1 MDAEERIQTAS
12 RFLLQSPPGEIND
25 VLNDVRNIIS
35 DDDSLQ
41 AGILPALREYNL
53 AQFITA
59 DVPGHQHQSIVSEAA
74 RIPSSSS
81 SEDDEQSQDRF
92 WDPRSRTSFRF
103 DHLSLETSDPEHVEP
118 DAESEPFRYAPHTIP
133 SFLPNITHRP
143 FSSVAL
149 ENASLTY
156 LAAHYHDGVAS
167 VFSTPGS
174 STRFVVQIVAN
185 KYNPTNYW
193 SGRWR
198 SEYIVDA
205 AAQTLAGRIL
215 LNVHYYEQG
224 NVQLAT
230 SHTVSLALPPA
241 ITTAGGA
248 GAATKVFA
256 LIEAEEGRYQASL
269 NETYA
274 EMGEKTF
281 KGLRRALPMTRSK
294 LDWDRVLGYKL
305 GAELTNSKG
314 VFGTS

>member
-1 MDAEERIQTAS
+1 MDAEERIQAAS
-12 RFLLQSPPGEIND
+12 KFLLQSPPGEIND

-41 AGILPALREYNL
+41 AGVLPALREYNL
-53 AQFITA
+53 AQFTTA

-74 RIPSSSS
+74 RIPSGNGE
-81 SEDDEQSQDRF
+81 EDEEQSQDRY

-103 DHLSLETSDPEHVEP
+103 DHLSLETSDPEPIEP
-118 DAESEPFRYAPHTIP
+118 DPESEPFR
-133 SFLPNITHRP
+133 
-143 FSSVAL
+143 VAL
-149 ENASLTY
+149 ENASLSY
-156 LAAHYHDGVAS
+156 LNAHYHDGVVS

-174 STRFVVQIVAN
+174 STRYIVQIVAN
-185 KYNPTNYW
+185 KYNPANYW

-198 SEYIVDA
+198 SEYIID
-205 AAQTLAGRIL
+205 TESKELTGKIL

-224 NVQLAT
+224 NVQLST
-230 SHTVSLALPPA
+230 THNISLALPPA
-241 ITTAGGA
+241 IVPSGGA
-248 GAATKVFA
+248 SAATKVFA
-256 LIEAEEGRYQASL
+256 LIEAEEGKYQASL

-314 VFGTS
+314 VFGPA

>member
-59 DVPGHQHQSIVSEAA
+59 DVPGHQHQSIVSDAA
-74 RIPSSSS
+74 RIPSSSE

-118 DAESEPFRYAPHTIP
+118 DAESEPFR
-133 SFLPNITHRP
+133 
-143 FSSVAL
+143 VAL

-198 SEYIVDA
+198 SEYVVDA

-230 SHTVSLALPPA
+230 SHTVTLALPPA

-248 GAATKVFA
+248 AAATKVFA

-314 VFGTS
+314 MFGTS